1 MLVVVAVAL
10 YFALNTNGNRI
21 ILGGDKAKAVKD
33 LKRIY
38 SLRKASDFVLL
49 TKQARIFKDSDFLIR
64 YLNNHQGH
72 ARLGMA
78 ISRKRVKHAV
88 KRNRIKRIIR
98 ETFRKY
104 RLRLPNKDY
113 MVSYRGAQDRI
124 DALILHKKLMH
135 FWERE
140 AIHFPE

>member
-1 MLVVVAVAL
+1 MPVVVAVAL
-10 YFALNTNGNRI
+10 YFALNINGNRI
-21 ILGGDKAKAVKD
+21 ILGSDKAKAVKD

-38 SLRKASDFVLL
+38 NLRKASDFVLL

-104 RLRLPNKDY
+104 RLRLPSKDY

>member
-10 YFALNTNGNRI
+10 YFALNINGNRI
-21 ILGGDKAKAVKD
+21 ILGSDKAKAVKD